1 MKEKRENYVK
11 PLSYVIESEQ
21 PLMSGSAH
29 TITIGIGGT
38 EYRPGAMGV
47 RRYEDYEEEEEEE
60 DDWSK

>member
-21 PLMSGSAH
+21 PLMSGSAV
-29 TITIGIGGT
+29 GIGGLVNH
-38 EYRPGAMGV
+38 PGPCTV

>member
-21 PLMSGSAH
+21 PLMSGSA
-29 TITIGIGGT
+29 IGIGGIVNHSGPCT
-38 EYRPGAMGV
+38 V
-47 RRYEDYEEEEEEE
+47 RRYEDYEEEEKEE

>member
-21 PLMSGSAH
+21 PLMSDSAPS
-29 TITIGIGGT
+29 IST
-38 EYRPGAMGV
+38 EAENRPGRMGV
-47 RRYEDYEEEEEEE
+47 RRYEDYEEEEE

>member
-21 PLMSGSAH
+21 PLMSGSAPGVN
-29 TITIGIGGT
+29 TSTS
-38 EYRPGAMGV
+38 EYTPGRMGV
-47 RRYEDYEEEEEEE
+47 HRYEAYEEEEE

>member
-21 PLMSGSAH
+21 PLMSGSAN
-29 TITIGIGGT
+29 TIGFGGIVNHH
-38 EYRPGAMGV
+38 GACGV
-47 RRYEDYEEEEEEE
+47 RRYEDYEEEEE

>member
-21 PLMSGSAH
+21 SLMSGSAN
-29 TITIGIGGT
+29 TIGIGGI
-38 EYRPGAMGV
+38 EYKGGPCGV
-47 RRYEDYEEEEEEE
+47 RRYEDYEEEEE

>member
-11 PLSYVIESEQ
+11 PLSYVIETEQ
-21 PLMSGSAH
+21 SLMNTGSVS
-29 TITIGIGGT
+29 ISDKP

-47 RRYEDYEEEEEEE
+47 RRYEDYEEEEE

>member
-21 PLMSGSAH
+21 PLMSGS
-29 TITIGIGGT
+29 TSIGFNPNP
-38 EYRPGAMGV
+38 ENRPGSMGV
-47 RRYEDYEEEEEEE
+47 RRYEDYEEEEE

>member
-21 PLMSGSAH
+21 PLMSGSAPGVNTSTSEH
-29 TITIGIGGT
+29 
-38 EYRPGAMGV
+38 RPGRMGV
-47 RRYEDYEEEEEEE
+47 RRYEDYEEEEE

>member
-21 PLMSGSAH
+21 PLMSGSAPS
-29 TITIGIGGT
+29 IGGT
-38 EYRPGAMGV
+38 EHIPGRMGV
-47 RRYEDYEEEEEEE
+47 RRYEDYEEEEE

>member
-21 PLMSGSAH
+21 PLMSGSAPS
-29 TITIGIGGT
+29 ICIST
-38 EYRPGAMGV
+38 EAENRPGRMGV
-47 RRYEDYEEEEEEE
+47 RRYEDYEEEEE

>member
-21 PLMSGSAH
+21 PLMSGSAP
-29 TITIGIGGT
+29 IGIGGT
-38 EYRPGAMGV
+38 EHKGGPCTV
-47 RRYEDYEEEEEEE
+47 RRYEDYEEEEE

>member
-21 PLMSGSAH
+21 PLMSVSNS
-29 TITIGIGGT
+29 IGFNPNP
-38 EYRPGAMGV
+38 ENRPGSMGV